1 VLVFARRVEHPLDVA
16 VYRSHD
22 ADASEHR
29 WPVMFGDEQQRLHCC
44 LPFVGAVLCLGQF
57 SNVFCGVAK
66 RDQWFPTLQYDRVG
80 KLLILRHDQFSRGV
94 S

>member
-1 VLVFARRVEHPLDVA
+1 
-16 VYRSHD
+16 
-22 ADASEHR
+22 
-29 WPVMFGDEQQRLHCC
+29 
-44 LPFVGAVLCLGQF
+44 VLCLGQF